1 MNKKERKNLQ
11 LQRHYA
17 AIEKLVSICGGSK
30 LATKT
35 ISNRL
40 RHLEAVAHRAAT
52 DYCNGELQIEDF
64 NVIEKD
70 ITEKVQKFFNGKL
83 QGFFVNTDP
92 RGYALKIKDKVLKE
106 TYSEIGLFT
115 DMGGYGLISP
125 EITGE

>member
-1 MNKKERKNLQ
+1 MTKKERKNLQ

-40 RHLEAVAHRAAT
+40 RHLETVAHRAAEE
-52 DYCNGELQIEDF
+52 YCNGDIQIEDF
-64 NVIEKD
+64 NEIEKVIVED
-70 ITEKVQKFFNGKL
+70 VQKLFNGKL

-92 RGYALKIKDKVLKE
+92 RGYALKIKDKVVREVYPEARLH
-106 TYSEIGLFT
+106 T
-115 DMGGYGLISP
+115 DMGGYGILAP